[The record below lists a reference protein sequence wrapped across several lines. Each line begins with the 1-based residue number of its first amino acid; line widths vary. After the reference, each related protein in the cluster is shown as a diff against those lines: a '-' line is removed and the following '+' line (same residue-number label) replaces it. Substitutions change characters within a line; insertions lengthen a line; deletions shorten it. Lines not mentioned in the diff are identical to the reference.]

1 MKKIRFLTA
10 GESHGPALTVILEGI
25 PAGLPLT
32 KEEIDLD
39 LFRRQQGF
47 GRGGRMAIEKDEVEI
62 LSGLRRGFT
71 LGTPVGLLVRNR
83 DWENWKEVMAVEPG
97 GSETKPVT
105 TPRPGHADLSG
116 ALKFGFQDIRNVIER
131 ASARETAA
139 RVAAAA
145 IVKKLLF
152 VFGISIYSRVVQIG
166 TVCDHSEFH
175 PPEGCDVIEN
185 SRLRC
190 LSSVAEAKMVDLIN
204 QARENGDTLGG
215 IFEVKAT
222 GLPVGLGTYTQWDIR
237 LDGLLAQALMSIPGV
252 KGVEVGE
259 GFRLASLFGSKAHD
273 EIFHESKKGFY
284 RKTNRA
290 GGLEAG
296 VTNGQPLVI
305 RAAMKPIST
314 LGQPLTTVDIISRK
328 PATAIKER
336 SDVCAVPAAGI
347 VGEAMTAFV
356 LADAFLEKF
365 GGDSI
370 EEIKKNKDLKHLDA
384 DFRR

>member
-10 GESHGPALTVILEGI
+10 GESHGPALMVILEGV
-25 PAGLPLT
+25 PAGLALT
-32 KEEIDLD
+32 KEEIDRD
-39 LFRRQQGF
+39 LSRRQHGF
-47 GRGGRMAIEKDEVEI
+47 GRGGRMAIERDEVEI
-62 LSGLRRGFT
+62 ISGLRKGLT

-83 DWENWKEVMAVEPG
+83 DWENWKETMAAEPG
-97 GSETKPVT
+97 GPEVKPVVN
-105 TPRPGHADLSG
+105 PRPGHADLSG

-145 IVKKLLF
+145 VVKKLLLT
-152 VFGISIYSRVVQIG
+152 FGIDIYSRVVQIG
-166 TVCDHSEFH
+166 TVCDQSEFH
-175 PPEGCDVIEN
+175 PPESCEVIEN

-190 LSSVAEAKMVDLIN
+190 LSADKEAKMVDLIS
-204 QARENGDTLGG
+204 QAREKGDTLGG
-215 IFEVKAT
+215 VFEVKAT
-222 GLPVGLGTYTQWDIR
+222 GLPVGLGSYTQWDLR
-237 LDGLLAQALMSIPGV
+237 LDGLLARALMSIPAV
-252 KGVEVGE
+252 KGVEIGE

-273 EIFHESKKGFY
+273 EIFHGPEKGFY

-296 VTNGQPLVI
+296 ITNGQPLVI

-328 PATAIKER
+328 PAKAIKER

-347 VGEAMTAFV
+347 VGEAMVAFV

-370 EEIKKNKDLKHLDA
+370 EEIKARL
-384 DFRR
+384 

>member
-1 MKKIRFLTA
+1 MRKLRFLTA
-10 GESHGPALTVILEGI
+10 GESHGPALTVILEGV
-25 PAGLPLT
+25 PAGLPLM
-32 KEEIDLD
+32 KAEIDRD
-39 LFRRQQGF
+39 LARRQQGF
-47 GRGGRMAIEKDEVEI
+47 GRGGRMAIEKDSVEVI
-62 LSGLRRGFT
+62 SGLRNGLT

-83 DWENWKEVMAVEPG
+83 DWENWKEVMAAEPG
-97 GSETKPVT
+97 GPKAKPVT

-116 ALKFGFQDIRNVIER
+116 TLKFGFRDIRNVIER

-145 IVKKLLF
+145 IVKKLLLT
-152 VFGISIYSRVVQIG
+152 FGIGIYSRVVQIG
-166 TVCDHSEFH
+166 AVRDHSEFH
-175 PPEGCDVIEN
+175 PPKDYEVIEN
-185 SRLRC
+185 SRLRS
-190 LSSVAEAKMVDLIN
+190 LSVAAEAKMVDLIN

-215 IFEVKAT
+215 IFEVKAV
-222 GLPVGLGTYTQWDIR
+222 GLPVGLGTYTQWDLR

-252 KGVEVGE
+252 KGVEIGE

-273 EIFHESKKGFY
+273 EIFYGPEGFY

-296 VTNGQPLVI
+296 ITNGQSLII

-328 PATAIKER
+328 PDTAIKER

-347 VGEAMTAFV
+347 VGEAMVAFT
-356 LADAFLEKF
+356 LADVFLEKF

-370 EEIKKNKDLKHLDA
+370 EEIKSRL
-384 DFRR
+384 

>member
-1 MKKIRFLTA
+1 MRKIRFLTA
-10 GESHGPALTVILEGI
+10 GESHGSALMVILEGI
-25 PAGLPLT
+25 PAGLLVT
-32 KEEIDLD
+32 KAEIDRD

-47 GRGGRMAIEKDEVEI
+47 GRGGRMEIEKDEAEI
-62 LSGLRRGFT
+62 ISGLRNGFT

-83 DWENWKEVMAVEPG
+83 DWKNWKEVMAAEPDG
-97 GSETKPVT
+97 PKAKPVT

-145 IVKKLLF
+145 VVKKLLLTF
-152 VFGISIYSRVVQIG
+152 RIGIYSRVVQIG
-166 TVCDHSEFH
+166 AVRDHSDFH
-175 PPEGCDVIEN
+175 PPKDYEVIEN

-190 LSSVAEAKMVDLIN
+190 LSVDAETKMAELIN
-204 QARENGDTLGG
+204 QAKENGDTLGG
-215 IFEVKAT
+215 IFEVKAV
-222 GLPVGLGTYTQWDIR
+222 GLPVGLGTYAQWDLR
-237 LDGLLAQALMSIPGV
+237 LDGILAQALMSIPGV
-252 KGVEVGE
+252 KGVEIGE
-259 GFRLASLFGSKAHD
+259 GFHAASLFGSKAHD
-273 EIFHESKKGFY
+273 EIFYGTEGFY

-296 VTNGQPLVI
+296 ITNGQTLVI

-328 PATAIKER
+328 PDKAVKER

-347 VGEAMTAFV
+347 VGEAMVAFA
-356 LADAFLEKF
+356 LADALLEKF

-370 EEIKKNKDLKHLDA
+370 EEIKSRL
-384 DFRR
+384 